1 MPNAATPQNMPT
13 GSLQTMIDQYLAT
26 LRTHLRWLPKDQVV
40 DIVEEIRSHI
50 RDIAGTGGV
59 MTEASVGAALS
70 RLGTPSALA
79 ASYVTD
85 NLLAQAQ
92 HSRMPWSVLRG
103 IFRWATL
110 SVKGFLVF
118 SVCLIGYTFGGSF
131 FIAALAKPLNPKVGL
146 WLIGPDT
153 YSLVLGMTDRW
164 PQGHELLGWKLIP
177 IGLALGGGTIMLTTH
192 FGLWC
197 IRRFRESRPMA
208 KFGGAGR
215 EVGI

>member
-1 MPNAATPQNMPT
+1 MLNAASPHNTSTQTASAQAAPV
-13 GSLQTMIDQYLAT
+13 QTMIDQYLAK
-26 LRTHLRWLPKDQVV
+26 LRTHLRRLPKEQVV

-50 RDIAGTGGV
+50 RDTASTGGA
-59 MTEASVGAALS
+59 MTEASVSAALS
-70 RLGTPSALA
+70 RLGPPSVLA

-118 SVCLIGYTFGGSF
+118 SVCLIGYAFGGSF

-146 WLIGPDT
+146 WLVDQDT

-164 PQGHELLGWKLIP
+164 PRGHELLGWKLTR
-177 IGLALGGGTIMLTTH
+177 LDW
-192 FGLWC
+192 LWEAARSC
-197 IRRFRESRPMA
+197 
-208 KFGGAGR
+208 
-215 EVGI
+215 

>member
-1 MPNAATPQNMPT
+1 MPNTATPQNI
-13 GSLQTMIDQYLAT
+13 SLQPMIDQYLAE
-26 LRTHLRWLPKDQVV
+26 LRSHLRSFPHEQAV

-50 RDIAGTGGV
+50 RDTAGTGGT
-59 MTEASVGAALS
+59 MTEASITAALS
-70 RLGTPSALA
+70 HLGPASALA

-85 NLLAQAQ
+85 NLMARAQND
-92 HSRMPWSVLRG
+92 RMPWSVLRG
-103 IFRWATL
+103 IFHWATL

-118 SVCLIGYTFGGSF
+118 IVCLIGYAFGGSF

-146 WLIGPDT
+146 WLVDQDA

-177 IGLALGGGTIMLTTH
+177 IGLSLGGGTILLTTH

-197 IRRFRESRPMA
+197 IRRFRQARPMN
-208 KFGGAGR
+208 KFGETAR
-215 EVGI
+215 

>member
-1 MPNAATPQNMPT
+1 MPNTATSQHT
-13 GSLQTMIDQYLAT
+13 SAQQMIDRYLVE
-26 LRTHLRWLPKDQVV
+26 LRTHLRWLPKEQVV

-50 RDIAGTGGV
+50 RDAASAGGA
-59 MTEASVGAALS
+59 MTEASVNAALS
-70 RLGTPSALA
+70 RLGPPSALA

-118 SVCLIGYTFGGSF
+118 SVCLIGYAFGGSF
-131 FIAALAKPLNPKVGL
+131 FIAALAKPLDPKVGL
-146 WLIGPDT
+146 WLIDNDT
-153 YSLVLGMTDRW
+153 YSLTLGMTDRW

-197 IRRFRESRPMA
+197 IQRFRESRPTA
-208 KFGGAGR
+208 KFGGAVR

>member
-1 MPNAATPQNMPT
+1 MLNAATPQNISPQPASSQT
-13 GSLQTMIDQYLAT
+13 SSLQSMIDQYLAA
-26 LRTHLRWLPKDQVV
+26 LRSHLRLLPQEQVV

-50 RDIAGTGGV
+50 RDTASSGGA
-59 MTEASVGAALS
+59 MTEASIGTALS
-70 RLGTPSALA
+70 RLGPPSALA

-118 SVCLIGYTFGGSF
+118 SVCLIGYAFGGSF

-146 WLIGPDT
+146 WLVDKDT
-153 YSLVLGMTDRW
+153 FSLVLGMTDRW
-164 PQGHELLGWKLIP
+164 PRGHELLGWKLIP

-197 IRRFRESRPMA
+197 IRRFRESRPL
-208 KFGGAGR
+208 GR
-215 EVGI
+215 VS

>member
-1 MPNAATPQNMPT
+1 MD
-13 GSLQTMIDQYLAT
+13 SELAV
-26 LRTHLRWLPKDQVV
+26 L
-40 DIVEEIRSHI
+40 
-50 RDIAGTGGV
+50 
-59 MTEASVGAALS
+59 EASVGAALS